1 MSLFPA
7 FLKLANRRVLV
18 VGGGNLAAQKIPG
31 LLEAGVQVHVVSPDL
46 SPSLTELTN
55 NHQITWSPKLF
66 EPSDL
71 DAAFLVIAA
80 TSIRE
85 LNAQVF
91 READRRDILCN
102 AVDDIDHCHFY
113 YGSIVQRGDLQI
125 AISTN
130 GKSPAL
136 AQRLRKELEQQF
148 GPEYAPWLD
157 FLGAAR
163 ESLRAESTDP
173 ESTKRQLHDLASRL
187 MFEEFLAQSAPPK
200 NVVADLQV
208 GHRGTGTPACA
219 LREGTTPAAPLNLK
233 EIGALAPE
241 GPAFVAA
248 AFRGAS
254 AASRMSL
261 RDGRLSSTSHQSP
274 ISSHHPQA
282 SRNSKVFLLG
292 AGPGDPEL
300 LTLKAFRILKS
311 ADVVLH
317 DSLIGPE
324 ILNLIP
330 ATTERIDVGKRRGF
344 RLLTQQDINSL
355 LLSNAAKHKIVVRL
369 KGGDPLLFG
378 RAAEEIQALREAHI
392 DFEVVPG
399 VSAAFGAASAAKV
412 SLTDRRL
419 ASHVLFTTFSR
430 APESQFLPGIGLT
443 ADTTVVVYMPG
454 PDYSEVSRWLQN
466 AAVSPETPVLVISK
480 ASHPDQSQ
488 HPTTVAG
495 LTQLPPLPAPA
506 LLLVGRV
513 AASASDPVGFSILPV
528 AQGESASPA
537 AFSRNEPTRHNESEG
552 ASPAAF
558 RITQFRITQ

>member
-7 FLKLANRRVLV
+7 FLKLTNRRVLV
-18 VGGGNLAAQKIPG
+18 VGGGSIAAQKIPG
-31 LLEAGVQVHVVSPDL
+31 LLEAGALVHVVSPKL
-46 SPSLTELTN
+46 SPQLTEWLRN
-55 NHQITWSPKLF
+55 QEIIWSPKSF
-66 EPSDL
+66 DSDDL
-71 DAAFLVIAA
+71 NGAFLVIAA
-80 TSIRE
+80 TSLRD
-85 LNAQVF
+85 LNAKVY
-91 READRRDILCN
+91 READQRNILCN

-148 GPEYAPWLD
+148 GPEYQHWLD
-157 FLGAAR
+157 WLGAAR
-163 ESLRAESTDP
+163 ESLRAQSSDP
-173 ESTKRQLHDLASRL
+173 ESTKRQLHDLASHHT
-187 MFEEFLAQSAPPK
+187 FEEFLAHSALPQ

-208 GHRGTGTPACA
+208 GPSATSSPKANA
-219 LREGTTPAAPLNLK
+219 L
-233 EIGALAPE
+233 
-241 GPAFVAA
+241 VAA
-248 AFRGAS
+248 ADRG
-254 AASRMSL
+254 
-261 RDGRLSSTSHQSP
+261 GRLSPSSP
-274 ISSHHPQA
+274 HH
-282 SRNSKVFLLG
+282 KVFLLG

-300 LTLKAFRILKS
+300 LTLKALRILKS

-330 ATTERIDVGKRRGF
+330 PSAERIDVGKRAGF

-378 RAAEEIQALREAHI
+378 RAAEEIQSLREANI

-399 VSAAFGAASAAKV
+399 ISAAFASAAAAKV

-419 ASHVLFTTFSR
+419 SSHVLFTTFSR
-430 APESQFLPGIGLT
+430 APEAKFLPGIGLT

-454 PDYSEVSRWLQN
+454 PDYAEVSRWLQD
-466 AAVSPETPVLVISK
+466 AAVSPDTPVLIISK
-480 ASHPDQSQ
+480 ASHHNQSQ
-488 HPTTVAG
+488 QATTVSG
-495 LTQLPPLPAPA
+495 LAHLAPLPAPA

-513 AASASDPVGFSILPV
+513 AASATDSTSVPELNWLNDSFPDFSN
-528 AQGESASPA
+528 
-537 AFSRNEPTRHNESEG
+537 SRIS
-552 ASPAAF
+552 
-558 RITQFRITQ
+558 